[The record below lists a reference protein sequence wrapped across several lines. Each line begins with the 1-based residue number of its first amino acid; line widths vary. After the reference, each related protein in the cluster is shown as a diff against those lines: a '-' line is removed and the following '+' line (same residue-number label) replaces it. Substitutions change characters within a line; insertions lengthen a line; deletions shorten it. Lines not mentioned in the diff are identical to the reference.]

1 MTDQPS
7 TLWNYMIKNNLYKWK
22 TAKVKPHGTFCK
34 QGFFSDQY
42 LKLHGQSYMIA
53 SYLNSAICRNTLKLF
68 S

>member
-1 MTDQPS
+1 MENS
-7 TLWNYMIKNNLYKWK
+7 KG
-22 TAKVKPHGTFCK
+22 KPHGTFCK
-34 QGFFSDQY
+34 QGFFSDRY